1 MRWYRYRS
9 LCRSNVAGEA
19 RNRRVTSLNAS
30 IKTVVVVA
38 VLAAGA
44 GAAAASAAAGTHHPA
59 TGTDHLRRYEA
70 KKTDVTET
78 VGAKVTGAGH
88 SRLQACTS
96 AARGRVQPD
105 GRSGAWTRVFDDE
118 LSGTSINTHNWTVL
132 NGYTNQNSV
141 TTSSRNISVDGGCA
155 ILTLASSDSGAE
167 MRTSRFALKVGEF
180 AEARIQ
186 FAGSGTKVYD
196 WPAFWSAG
204 PGWPATGEQDIFEGS
219 DGTATVNYH
228 FLNSQGRAAQAGP
241 FTIRGNW
248 AGAFHIY
255 GIYHG
260 SRYCYVYWD
269 GKLVKRYPTDDTGGG
284 EGLIFTEGSNDPL
297 VTGAASDM
305 LVDYVRVWRQR

>member
-1 MRWYRYRS
+1 MTRYRDRS
-9 LCRSNVAGEA
+9 LCRPNVAGEA
-19 RNRRVTSLNAS
+19 RSRRVPSLNAS

-44 GAAAASAAAGTHHPA
+44 GVAAASAAAGTRLA
-59 TGTDHLRRYEA
+59 TGTEHLRRHEA
-70 KKTDVTET
+70 KRTDVSER
-78 VGAKVTGAGH
+78 VGAKVTGSGRSGLH
-88 SRLQACTS
+88 ACTS
-96 AARGRVQPD
+96 AASGRVQPD
-105 GRSGAWTRVFDDE
+105 GRSGTWTRVFDDE
-118 LSGTSINTHNWTVL
+118 LSGRRINTHNWIVI

-141 TTSSRNISVDGGCA
+141 TTSSRNISVNDGCA
-155 ILTLASSDSGAE
+155 ILTLASSGSGAE
-167 MRTSRFALKVGEF
+167 MRTNYFALKVGEF

-186 FAGSGTKVYD
+186 FAGSGATVYD
-196 WPAFWSAG
+196 WPAFWFAG

-219 DGTATVNYH
+219 GGTATVNYH
-228 FLNSQGRAAQAGP
+228 FVNSQGRAAQAGP

-255 GIYHG
+255 GIYRG

-297 VTGAASDM
+297 VTGTASDM